1 VNRVEVPQAIDTNRA
16 RELIAEG
23 AQLVEV
29 LSAEQYD
36 LEHLPG
42 AVSIP
47 LPSIADAVERLDHQR
62 PVVVYCFDYQ

>member
-1 VNRVEVPQAIDTNRA
+1 VPEAIDTNRTRQLVDA
-16 RELIAEG
+16 G

-36 LEHLPG
+36 REHLPG

-47 LPSIADAVERLDHQR
+47 LPSIGDAVDKLDHQR